1 MREPTHR
8 ALRNGDNLMT
18 MNIPLSG
25 TRLWDS
31 MMEIARIGATAK
43 GGCNRQTLTDLD
55 GEGRALFQRWGE
67 AAGLTLSVD
76 RIGNMVF
83 RRPGRDNSRKPIA
96 IGSHL
101 DTQPTG
107 GKFDGILGVLAG
119 LEVMRALQE
128 AGAETEAPL
137 LLINWTNEEGA
148 RFSPPMMGSGAAMGI
163 FTEAEVL
170 AKRDQ
175 DGKVFGD
182 ELRRIGWLGSA
193 DPAELQQLG
202 AYFELHIEQGPQLE
216 NDRLDLGVV
225 THALAQSWYEVTVE
239 GEEAHGGSLMAG
251 RRDAMMGAAPL
262 IATVEEIALAAVSPA
277 GELGRGTVGCLNVYP
292 SSRNIAPGRVW
303 FSIDTRH
310 GDPERLAWMGA
321 QIRARASV
329 LAAQRKLTIDVQD
342 FWHAPLTPFAPHLA
356 EHLRVAARARG
367 YRFKDMPTGIGHDAV
382 YMARK
387 VPTVMLFCP
396 CHGGISHNE
405 PESITPEWATVGL
418 TVLADAVLAT
428 ANAEA

>member
-1 MREPTHR
+1 
-8 ALRNGDNLMT
+8 MT
-18 MNIPLSG
+18 TNIPLSG
-25 TRLWDS
+25 ARLWDS
-31 MMEIARIGATAK
+31 LMEIAKIGGTAK

-76 RIGNMVF
+76 RVGNMIF
-83 RRPGRDNSRKPIA
+83 RRPGRDNTRKPIA

-148 RFSPPMMGSGAAMGI
+148 RFSPPMMGSGAAMGL
-163 FTEAEVL
+163 FPEAEVL
-170 AKRDQ
+170 AKQDA

-182 ELRRIGWLGSA
+182 ELRRIGWQGPA
-193 DPAELQQLG
+193 DPAALRNLG

-216 NDRLDLGVV
+216 NEGLDLGVV
-225 THALAQSWYEVTVE
+225 THALAQSWFEVTVE
-239 GEEAHGGSLMAG
+239 GEDAHGGSLMAG

-262 IATVEEIALAAVSPA
+262 IAAVEAIALEAVSA
-277 GELGRGTVGCLNVYP
+277 SGEAGRGTVGCVTVHP
-292 SSRNIAPGRVW
+292 SSRNVAPGRVW
-303 FSIDTRH
+303 FSVDMRH

-321 QIRARASV
+321 ELKSRAAA
-329 LAAQRKLTIDVQD
+329 LAGQRKLNIQVSD
-342 FWHAPLTPFAPHLA
+342 FWESPLTPFAPDLA
-356 EHLRVAARARG
+356 ERLRVAARTRG

-382 YMARK
+382 YVARR
-387 VPTVMLFCP
+387 VPAVMLFCP

-405 PESITPEWATVGL
+405 AESITPEWATAGL
-418 TVLADAVLAT
+418 TVLADAVLAA
-428 ANAEA
+428 ANTGE

>member
-1 MREPTHR
+1 
-8 ALRNGDNLMT
+8 MT
-18 MNIPLSG
+18 TNIPLSG
-25 TRLWDS
+25 ARLWDS
-31 MMEIARIGATAK
+31 LMEIARIGGTSK

-67 AAGLTLSVD
+67 AVGLTLSVD

-83 RRPGRDNSRKPIA
+83 HRPGRDPSRKPIA

-119 LEVMRALQE
+119 LEVMRALHE

-137 LLINWTNEEGA
+137 VLINWTNEEGA

-163 FTEAEVL
+163 FPESEVL
-170 AKRDQ
+170 AKQDA

-182 ELRRIGWLGSA
+182 ELRRIGWQGSA
-193 DPAELQQLG
+193 DPAALQDLG

-216 NDRLDLGVV
+216 NEGLDLGVV
-225 THALAQSWYEVTVE
+225 THALAQSWYEVTVL
-239 GEEAHGGSLMAG
+239 GEDAHGGSIMAG
-251 RRDAMMGAAPL
+251 RRDALMGAASL
-262 IATVEEIALAAVSPA
+262 ISAVEEIALAAVSPS
-277 GELGRGTVGCLNVYP
+277 GEPGRGTVGVVNVFP
-292 SSRNIAPGRVW
+292 SSRNVAPGRVW

-310 GDPERLAWMGA
+310 GDPALLALMGE
-321 QIRARASV
+321 QIKARAATV
-329 LAAQRKLTIDVQD
+329 AEQRGLTIEVAD
-342 FWHAPLTPFAPHLA
+342 FWHSPMTPFAADLA
-356 EHLRVAARARG
+356 EHLRGSARARG

-387 VPTVMLFCP
+387 VPSVMLFCP

-405 PESITPEWATVGL
+405 AESITPEWATAGL
-418 TVLADAVLAT
+418 TVLADAVLAA
-428 ANAEA
+428 ANADDPRQGG